1 MMSSAPA
8 SIAPDQSSE
17 ATSDIVTAPSVGTAA
32 TGSLLVRTIL
42 EAYGKEILESASEQF
57 LDLALEVRLQTISP
71 RELAK
76 LLAKANRLGHQ
87 ENDTADDEHGA
98 STVQGGN
105 ENLRSKLDV
114 VGTPKPRGAIAG
126 ERGPHYA
133 TPSQPLF
140 LKKARVPNHT
150 KAAQVLQD
158 EDISA
163 NTHLPAQKAAPS
175 AKEAGDSHQS
185 IQGVAS
191 IPDEVPAAAGPAKK
205 RGQTMTGSG
214 SRVVACVAKS
224 RNASK
229 RGLAQDTRGGVQNQR
244 PRKLFRAST
253 GKSSL
258 SISAQPLQ
266 VVVISDTE
274 PELEDN
280 SNH

>member
-1 MMSSAPA
+1 MSSAPT
-8 SIAPDQSSE
+8 SIAPDQSSQ
-17 ATSDIVTAPSVGTAA
+17 ATGDIVTAPSVGTAA

-76 LLAKANRLGHQ
+76 LLAKANRLGYQ
-87 ENDTADDEHGA
+87 ENDTVDDENGA
-98 STVQGGN
+98 SPVQGGN
-105 ENLRSKLDV
+105 ENLRSKPDA

-126 ERGPHYA
+126 ERGPHCA

-140 LKKARVPNHT
+140 LKNARAPNHT
-150 KAAQVLQD
+150 KTSQVLQD
-158 EDISA
+158 EHISA

-175 AKEAGDSHQS
+175 AKEGGDSHQS

-191 IPDEVPAAAGPAKK
+191 IHDEVPAPAGPAKK
-205 RGQTMTGSG
+205 RGQTTTGSG

-229 RGLAQDTRGGVQNQR
+229 RGLAQDTRGGVQKRR

-266 VVVISDTE
+266 LVVISDTE
-274 PELEDN
+274 PELEDD
-280 SNH
+280 SDH